1 MLKASFEKNRADNK
15 ARVREE
21 EEKLSAQWAKAEMD
35 FDGKFEEQD
44 MDSAMDKLRE
54 AARKNANPNL
64 KPFDGNSVSVGEY
77 REMMKRVFNIK
88 LSREE
93 LAALVS
99 VFDTDPKQNRIDCNK
114 FVVKFVGLGF
124 EEREKIHRAQLEKRR
139 LAVELEKRA
148 QEDILEKGNA
158 LVPRA
163 EIDFDFSKDD
173 FNSAMEKVQMITMIT
188 LVNNK

>member
-1 MLKASFEKNRADNK
+1 MGVQKASFDKIRADNIAHK
-15 ARVREE
+15 KEE
-21 EEKLSAQWAKAEMD
+21 EEKLAAQWAKAELD
-35 FDGKFEEQD
+35 FDGKFKEED
-44 MDSAMDKLRE
+44 LDSAMEKLRD
-54 AARKNANPNL
+54 AARKNESPNL
-64 KPFDGNSVSVGEY
+64 KPFDGNSVSVGEF
-77 REMMKRVFNIK
+77 REMLKRLFNVKITM
-88 LSREE
+88 RE

-114 FVVKFVGLGF
+114 FVVRFVGLGF

-173 FNSAMEKVQMITMIT
+173 FNSAMEKVR
-188 LVNNK
+188 VV